1 MPAVDDNQHV
11 TTDTAPLDGALAQAI
26 DLAREAAVIESGVDN
41 AVGDHLE
48 VAMESER
55 LATHLF
61 ACTLPGYIGWQWAV
75 TVTRADGFDDVTV
88 CDAVLLAGPA
98 SVTAPEWVPWSERVR
113 PGDLGPGDVLP
124 TPAADLRLIAGLTD
138 EDALEGVASLAP
150 LLPGQWE
157 LGLGRVRVLSPMGR
171 DEATDRWHDGDF
183 GPDSAMA
190 RAATLECV
198 SCGFLLTMGGP
209 VGQSFGVCA
218 NGMSPADGR
227 VVSLEY
233 GCGAHSEVERAVEDT
248 AHINAVFDELGWDH
262 LDMTAVEEHPAPV
275 EMHSD
280 AVDMLE
286 ESEDAALAEA
296 IALEAENGEV
306 IVAELAEGELETIIE
321 ADPDGEPLL
330 AADID
335 ED

>member
-1 MPAVDDNQHV
+1 MA
-11 TTDTAPLDGALAQAI
+11 TDSLDRVLADAI
-26 DLAREAAVIESGVDN
+26 EIAREAAVIESGN
-41 AVGDHLE
+41 APEAAGVGDHLE

-61 ACTLPGYIGWQWAV
+61 ECTLPGYRGWRWAV
-75 TVTRADGFDDVTV
+75 TVTRADGFDQVTV
-88 CDAVLLAGPA
+88 CDAVLLPGADA
-98 SVTAPEWVPWSERVR
+98 LIAPEWVPWSERVR
-113 PGDLGPGDVLP
+113 PGDLGAGDVLP
-124 TPAADLRLIAGLTD
+124 TAADDLRLTAGLTD
-138 EDALEGVASLAP
+138 VDAFEGLSSQAP
-150 LLPGQWE
+150 LSPGQWE
-157 LGLGRVRVLSPMGR
+157 LGLGRMRVLSPLGR

-198 SCGFLLTMGGP
+198 SCGFLLAMGGP

-218 NGMSPADGR
+218 NAMSPADGR

-248 AHINAVFDELGWDH
+248 ARVDAVFDELGWDH
-262 LDMTAVEEHPAPV
+262 LDMSSVPDEVIAPV

-280 AVDMLE
+280 AIEMLE
-286 ESEDAALAEA
+286 ESEDSALAEA
-296 IALEAENGEV
+296 IALEAENGDV
-306 IVAELAEGELETIIE
+306 VVAELTEGELAVDESV
-321 ADPDGEPLL
+321 L
-330 AADID
+330 ATDVD